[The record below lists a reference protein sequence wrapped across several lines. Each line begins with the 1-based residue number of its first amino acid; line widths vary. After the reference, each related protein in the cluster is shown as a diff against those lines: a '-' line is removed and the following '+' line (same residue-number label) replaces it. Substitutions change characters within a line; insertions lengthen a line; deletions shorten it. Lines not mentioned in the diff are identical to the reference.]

1 MHQVSPGKEDLQ
13 EDEDDLHD
21 GKEDLHEDD
30 LHEDDLHEDDLHE
43 DGHLG
48 DDHRADDNDNRWVV
62 GLMRMK
68 TMMTTMITFVED
80 DGNNNM
86 LAF

>member
-21 GKEDLHEDD
+21 GKE
-30 LHEDDLHEDDLHE
+30 DLHEDDLHE